1 MKRSKPL
8 AADAAK
14 VAAFAQRG
22 RGSLKR
28 NPLKRG
34 KPKAADPELVIWQR
48 AWRRQTR
55 RKPCAMCGSYEGRT
69 GHHVIPLSVLK
80 REGVPEWLWYDPRN
94 HLVLCDEPS
103 PHRCHARHTLHVR
116 RVPRDVVLAG
126 APRALVF
133 ANEVGLLHIFDREYP
148 A

>member
-1 MKRSKPL
+1 MKRTTPL
-8 AADAAK
+8 KADPEK
-14 VAAFAQRG
+14 VAAFNARG

-28 NPLKRG
+28 AAAKRP
-34 KPKAADPELVIWQR
+34 KPAPPDAEFVIWRR
-48 AWRRQTR
+48 AWRRWTL
-55 RKPCAMCGSYEGRT
+55 RKPCAVCGSYEGRT

-80 REGVPEWLWYDPRN
+80 REGVPSWLWYDTRN
-94 HLVLCDEPS
+94 LLTLCDEPS
-103 PHRCHARHTLHVR
+103 PQRCHARHTLHVR
-116 RVPRDVVLAG
+116 RVARDVVLAG

>member
-1 MKRSKPL
+1 VKRGKPL
-8 AADAAK
+8 TADPAK
-14 VAAFAQRG
+14 VAAFNQRG

-28 NPLKRG
+28 PKV
-34 KPKAADPELVIWQR
+34 KPVDPERVIWQR
-48 AWRRQTR
+48 AWGRQTK
-55 RKPCAMCGSYEGRT
+55 RKPCAMCGSYIGVQ
-69 GHHVIPLSVLK
+69 GHHVIPLQVLK
-80 REGVPEWLWYDPRN
+80 REGVPDWLWWDTRN
-94 HLVLCDEPS
+94 HLALCAEPS
-103 PHRCHARHTLHVR
+103 PERCHQRHELHVK